1 MLLKMMMQE
10 AKTDGEFRKK
20 LEIRIKMTWVS
31 VLMGVVAVVSGVAMM
46 MLGADE
52 HRTAFLS
59 GVYCGIGTVAI
70 VGGIISVVRTHRM
83 LNDEKLLR
91 SERIKESDERENA
104 ICKNAASSAGTAL
117 VYLMF
122 AALIVAG
129 FFSMTVFWTLWGTL
143 IGYFLI
149 LKGMKVYYQ
158 KKN

>member
-83 LNDEKLLR
+83 LNDEKR
-91 SERIKESDERENA
+91 ERREGERN
-104 ICKNAASSAGTAL
+104 L
-117 VYLMF
+117 
-122 AALIVAG
+122 
-129 FFSMTVFWTLWGTL
+129 
-143 IGYFLI
+143 
-149 LKGMKVYYQ
+149 
-158 KKN
+158 